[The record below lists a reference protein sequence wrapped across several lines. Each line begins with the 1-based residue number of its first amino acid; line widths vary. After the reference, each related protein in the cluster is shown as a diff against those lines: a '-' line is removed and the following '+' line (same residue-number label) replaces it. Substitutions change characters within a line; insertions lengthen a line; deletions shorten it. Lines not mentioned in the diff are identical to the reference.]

1 MPLRMCDL
9 STRRSIRLFRAN
21 TRGSGWGSNRRFV
34 AEKSF
39 LILKWSKFISN
50 HFKIMKKDA
59 QITSIAVPDE
69 VLMNKIYLIRDQKVM
84 IDIDLA
90 VLYGVETRRLN
101 EQVKRNISRFPEDF
115 MFKLSEEE
123 YKNLMSQFAT
133 SSWGGRR
140 KLPYVFTEHGV
151 LMLSS
156 VVNSERAIK
165 VNIQVM
171 RIYVRMREMIMLN
184 KDILHRLE
192 SIERNINGQDRKFQ
206 TVFEYL
212 KQFEHTKQQES
223 KQRNRPKIGYK
234 QSSE

>member
-1 MPLRMCDL
+1 
-9 STRRSIRLFRAN
+9 
-21 TRGSGWGSNRRFV
+21 
-34 AEKSF
+34 
-39 LILKWSKFISN
+39 
-50 HFKIMKKDA
+50 
-59 QITSIAVPDE
+59 
-69 VLMNKIYLIRDQKVM
+69 
-84 IDIDLA
+84 
-90 VLYGVETRRLN
+90 
-101 EQVKRNISRFPEDF
+101 
-115 MFKLSEEE
+115 
-123 YKNLMSQFAT
+123 
-133 SSWGGRR
+133 
-140 KLPYVFTEHGV
+140 
-151 LMLSS
+151 MLSS

-192 SIERNINGQDRKFQ
+192 SIERNINGQDRKFR